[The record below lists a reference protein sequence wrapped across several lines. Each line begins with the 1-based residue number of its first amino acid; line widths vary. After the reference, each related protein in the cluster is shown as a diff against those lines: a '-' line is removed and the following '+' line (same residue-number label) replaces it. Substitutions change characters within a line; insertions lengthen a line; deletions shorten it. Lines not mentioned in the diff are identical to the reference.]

1 MRWTGLA
8 GAGLLMLA
16 LAGCG
21 GSQAPSAQETS
32 ASTAED
38 AALPAPV
45 LEQMETPPLR
55 ARAEAALHEQRLHT
69 PAGDNAVEYYLALRE
84 REPDAGVAAALAE
97 LQPYVLISS
106 EQALGQQQLDEA
118 RRLIGLLAR
127 MDAHA
132 PALPRL
138 RESLRV
144 AQEKADRDE
153 GARIAEAA
161 KPAAPATPAPTAAGA
176 IIPPLP
182 RAGEGRGEGEARGSV
197 ASATAPLP
205 NPTASG
211 HSPEALGEDARQWR
225 ANNPASPL
233 QAGEGV
239 VTAPPIAPKET
250 ASPSATARSQPAPTA
265 LPRLL
270 HDAAPRYP
278 LAARNRRI
286 EGRVQVAFTI
296 QPDGSVTD
304 ARTVSAQP
312 EGLFEQAALA
322 AAARWQFENTPR
334 RVNTTR
340 TVTFQLPPE
349 PPKG

>member
-1 MRWTGLA
+1 MRCSGLA

-21 GSQAPSAQETS
+21 GSQAPSAQEAS
-32 ASTAED
+32 VSTAED

-45 LEQMETPPLR
+45 LEQMESQPLR
-55 ARAEAALHEQRLHT
+55 ARAEAALREQRLHT

-161 KPAAPATPAPTAAGA
+161 KPVAPPAAAPAAPATALARTVSPGAPLSAATPANAAPPPAPE
-176 IIPPLP
+176 P
-182 RAGEGRGEGEARGSV
+182 V
-197 ASATAPLP
+197 
-205 NPTASG
+205 
-211 HSPEALGEDARQWR
+211 
-225 ANNPASPL
+225 
-233 QAGEGV
+233 
-239 VTAPPIAPKET
+239 APKEPT
-250 ASPSATARSQPAPTA
+250 PPPVVAARTEPAPTA

-270 HDAAPRYP
+270 RDAAPRYP

-286 EGRVQVAFTI
+286 EGSVQVAFTI

-304 ARTVSAQP
+304 VRTVSAQP

-322 AAARWQFENTPR
+322 AAARWQFEATPR
-334 RVNTTR
+334 RVSTTR
-340 TVTFQLPPE
+340 TLTFQLPPE
-349 PPKG
+349 PKS

>member
-1 MRWTGLA
+1 MRCSGLA
-8 GAGLLMLA
+8 GAGLLILA

-21 GSQAPSAQETS
+21 GSQAPSAQE
-32 ASTAED
+32 ASVPTAGD

-45 LEQMETPPLR
+45 LEQMEIQPLR
-55 ARAEAALHEQRLHT
+55 ARAEAALREQRLHT

-161 KPAAPATPAPTAAGA
+161 KPVAPPAAAAAAPATALARTVSPGAPLSAATPANATTPANAAPPPAPE
-176 IIPPLP
+176 P
-182 RAGEGRGEGEARGSV
+182 V
-197 ASATAPLP
+197 
-205 NPTASG
+205 
-211 HSPEALGEDARQWR
+211 
-225 ANNPASPL
+225 
-233 QAGEGV
+233 
-239 VTAPPIAPKET
+239 APKEPT
-250 ASPSATARSQPAPTA
+250 SPPVVAARTEPAPTA

-270 HDAAPRYP
+270 RDAAPRYP

-286 EGRVQVAFTI
+286 EGSVQVAFTI

-304 ARTVSAQP
+304 VRTVSAQP

-322 AAARWQFENTPR
+322 AAARWQFEATPR
-334 RVNTTR
+334 RVSTTR
-340 TVTFQLPPE
+340 TLTFQLPPE
-349 PPKG
+349 PKS

>member
-1 MRWTGLA
+1 MRCSGLA

-21 GSQAPSAQETS
+21 GSQVPSVQGAPV
-32 ASTAED
+32 STAED

-45 LEQMETPPLR
+45 LEQMETQPLR
-55 ARAEAALHEQRLHT
+55 ARAEGALREQRLHT

-161 KPAAPATPAPTAAGA
+161 KPVVAPVATAAAPAPAAALPRTVPPGAPLSAATPANATT
-176 IIPPLP
+176 
-182 RAGEGRGEGEARGSV
+182 
-197 ASATAPLP
+197 SA
-205 NPTASG
+205 N
-211 HSPEALGEDARQWR
+211 
-225 ANNPASPL
+225 
-233 QAGEGV
+233 V
-239 VTAPPIAPKET
+239 APPPAPEPVAPKE
-250 ASPSATARSQPAPTA
+250 SAPPPTVAARAEPAPTA

-270 HDAAPRYP
+270 RDAAPRYP

-286 EGRVQVAFTI
+286 EGSVQVAFTI

-304 ARTVSAQP
+304 VRTVSAQP

-322 AAARWQFENTPR
+322 AAARWQFEATPR
-334 RVNTTR
+334 RVTMTR
-340 TVTFQLPPE
+340 TLTFQLPPE
-349 PPKG
+349 PKG